1 MADIA
6 LFDEWLEEYDTDDP
20 YTYGVYLPQD
30 TSDPNDFY
38 WLNFHQTFETMESGN
53 MNWYENGAEM
63 QAIFDSHTECDDPD
77 HHIQYVSQRLLA
89 FLHHFHTNSYFH
101 FPLFQM
107 FDEN

>member
-1 MADIA
+1 MNGASKSELMADIA

-63 QAIFDSHTECDDPD
+63 QAIFDSHTECDDPELW
-77 HHIQYVSQRLLA
+77 SSA
-89 FLHHFHTNSYFH
+89 EFKNAAAS
-101 FPLFQM
+101 
-107 FDEN
+107 

>member
-53 MNWYENGAEM
+53 MNWYENGAP
-63 QAIFDSHTECDDPD
+63 F
-77 HHIQYVSQRLLA
+77 
-89 FLHHFHTNSYFH
+89 SYQFI
-101 FPLFQM
+101 FPLSIVS
-107 FDEN
+107 NV